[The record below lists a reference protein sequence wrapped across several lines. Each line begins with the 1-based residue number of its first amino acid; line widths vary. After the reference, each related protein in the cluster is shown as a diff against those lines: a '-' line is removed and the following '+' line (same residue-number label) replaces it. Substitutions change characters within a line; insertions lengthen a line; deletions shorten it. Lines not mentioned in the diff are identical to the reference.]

1 MKKRVELLH
10 SKKPENLLAEW
21 QREADVNG
29 EAKHYGRVLALIE
42 LERWD
47 EADAQLA
54 TLLADNPQRIA
65 YIIARAEIQQGQE
78 KGEAAIATLKQA
90 LSLSPRNHSLTMT
103 LAAILQE
110 NKLFRQADQLLTVHS
125 EQRSED
131 PHLWYELAEVRGL
144 AGNILGVHMARA
156 EYFIL
161 VAQFERAS
169 KQLRYAHQLIGSDNR
184 VLESKIRQRLRDID
198 AMKDEMKELQGG

>member
-1 MKKRVELLH
+1 M
-10 SKKPENLLAEW
+10 
-21 QREADVNG
+21 
-29 EAKHYGRVLALIE
+29 LALIE

-65 YIIARAEIQQGQE
+65 YIIARAKIQQGQE